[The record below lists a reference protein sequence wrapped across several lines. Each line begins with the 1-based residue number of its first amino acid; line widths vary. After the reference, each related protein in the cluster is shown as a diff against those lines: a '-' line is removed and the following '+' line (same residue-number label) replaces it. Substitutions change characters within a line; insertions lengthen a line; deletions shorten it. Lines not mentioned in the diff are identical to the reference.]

1 MAQTVIEAETETEPE
16 AETEAVAEPVHRG
29 GGRFRETAKTSPAA
43 NRQATPRVQGEESG
57 VMVSSLASTRSARP
71 GKYRH
76 HVSRQKQEDA

>member
-57 VMVSSLASTRSARP
+57 VMGRQPTVTEGKFQCKLALGTSV
-71 GKYRH
+71 H
-76 HVSRQKQEDA
+76 